1 MATHTRLEV
10 LNAMYEIGLIPLFHH
25 PDPQVAIKVVEA
37 CAAGGARVV
46 EFTNRGDFAID
57 VFKVVKQNFLQADP
71 SIMLGAGS
79 VNDPAIASQFIMYG
93 ADFIVSQVLCPDV
106 ARVCNRRKIPYS
118 PGCATLT
125 ELQTAEELGCELPKI
140 FPGDLLK
147 PSFIKAI
154 RGPSPWTTV
163 LVTGGV
169 EPTKESITS
178 WIKAGASVLGMGS
191 KLISKEILENKDYQ
205 AITQTVSQV
214 IQLIKEARGQ

>member
-10 LNAMYEIGLIPLFHH
+10 LTAMFDIGFIPLFHH
-25 PDPQVAIKVVEA
+25 PDPQVAIKVIQA
-37 CAAGGARVV
+37 CAAGGAKVV

-57 VFKVVKQNFLQADP
+57 VFKAAKQHFLRVDP
-71 SIMLGAGS
+71 SIILGAGS
-79 VNDPAIASQFIMYG
+79 VNDPAAASLFIMYG

-118 PGCATLT
+118 PGCSTLT

-147 PSFIKAI
+147 PSFVKAI
-154 RGPSPWTTV
+154 KGPSPWTTV

-169 EPTKESITS
+169 EPTKESITA

-191 KLISKEILENKDYQ
+191 KLISKEIIEKKDYP
-205 AITQTVSQV
+205 AITQTVRQV
-214 IQLIKEARGQ
+214 IQHIQEARGQ